1 MEGTKLPSSTSYL
14 AHCAF
19 GHVFALLFGT
29 GHLMPSEADES
40 HEGIEVMLEQCRAQ
54 NRQLVSEMRKPMSLL
69 CIPYLTYLMFLVCFI
84 FSFLSGQ
91 APPYLADTWFQKVLD
106 VSSARLPTAYTTHLA
121 TEAMLLP
128 GHVLGT
134 ASQSHLHDEDI
145 TYNSF
150 NILVLMFLPGCGVTS
165 CLIALYEYPCYTIKL
180 KLN

>member
-69 CIPYLTYLMFLVCFI
+69 CIPYLTNFMFLVCFA
-84 FSFLSGQ
+84 FSSLSGQ
-91 APPYLADTWFQKVLD
+91 APPYLADSWFWKVLD
-106 VSSARLPTAYTTHLA
+106 VNSTRLWTDVQSRTHNTFCDRSFAAARPCVRNSLPVTLA
-121 TEAMLLP
+121 WWRHYL
-128 GHVLGT
+128 
-134 ASQSHLHDEDI
+134 
-145 TYNSF
+145 
-150 NILVLMFLPGCGVTS
+150 
-165 CLIALYEYPCYTIKL
+165 
-180 KLN
+180 